1 MENEGERIEE
11 EFNDEE
17 SRIPFS
23 QENMFN
29 EKSVMSI
36 QFDLEQNN
44 VVTNSANQKRHMRQS
59 P

>member
-11 EFNDEE
+11 EFNDDE